1 VRGIYEIERLPV
13 IVSLEETTACTETY
27 GFAGTSGRVFL
38 KGQRI
43 VSKGHGSKGYGSMAT
58 PITGPIPQSGTKRL
72 ATFVRLRN
80 PDATSA
86 ERCLNRARWRK
97 TIRDSNCQWMILPR
111 QVQTSRNK

>member
-43 VSKGHGSKGYGSMAT
+43 VSKGHGSKGRVERPWVERLWVDGYTHYRPHSAIGYQT
-58 PITGPIPQSGTKRL
+58 PGNVRPAAQPRRYVSRTLPQ
-72 ATFVRLRN
+72 
-80 PDATSA
+80 
-86 ERCLNRARWRK
+86 
-97 TIRDSNCQWMILPR
+97 PR
-111 QVQTSRNK
+111 QMA